1 LLTAVTR
8 TQDTTLQF
16 IPDLNGVQYEKPYMI
31 PNRVNVPLTN
41 QYLKEGIVEQVP
53 GYIVASY
60 H

>member
-1 LLTAVTR
+1 VTR